1 MQENQGKCKEEHT
14 IKAKTGSALHTDLY
28 QLNMMQTYINKGLES
43 KKAVFDMFFR
53 ELPFGNGYA
62 IYAGLEQI
70 INYLTG
76 LKFNEDDLKY
86 LETLGFND
94 GFIDFLKDFRFSG
107 DVYSLQEG
115 EVIFPRE
122 PVLTVE
128 ARLVEALLIETALLN
143 IFNHETLIATK
154 ASRIKQVVPDKKIA
168 EFGARRGH
176 GLGASLYGT
185 RAAYIGG
192 FDGTSLVE
200 AGKKFSIPVVGTM
213 SHAFVQSFADE
224 VSAFRAYAEENIGNI
239 ILLVDTYNTLKSGV
253 PNAIKVAKEL
263 KKRDITV
270 NGIRLDSGDLAYL
283 SKQARMMLDESGF
296 PEIKI
301 IASSDLDEY
310 VISELEMQKAAI
322 DMYAVGTRVITAY
335 EQPSLGG
342 IYKLVEVIDQNQRIP
357 KIKVSD
363 NPEKNVLPG
372 RKRLYRIINRNSKK
386 AEADY
391 ITRYEEKLPQFGK
404 ELLLFDPITP
414 WKKKTI
420 KDYESIELQ
429 KIVISNGERCHSS
442 PTVEQIRNYRENA
455 LSLLWEEH
463 KRKSNPQEYYV
474 DLSLDLWHLKNKMIE
489 EKKIEYNS

>member
-1 MQENQGKCKEEHT
+1 MKGK
-14 IKAKTGSALHTDLY
+14 ISSALHTDLY
-28 QLNMMQTYINKGLES
+28 QLNMMQTYINKGLDD

-53 ELPFGNGYA
+53 KLPFGNGYA

-70 INYLTG
+70 ISHLTG
-76 LKFNEDDLKY
+76 LKFNEDDLNY
-86 LETLGFND
+86 LKTLGFNTA
-94 GFIDFLKDFRFSG
+94 FIDYLKDFRFRG

-115 EVIFPRE
+115 EVIFPNE

-128 ARLVEALLIETALLN
+128 ARIVEALLIETALLN

-154 ASRIKQVVPDKKIA
+154 ASRIKQVIPDKKVA

-185 RAAYIGG
+185 RAAYIAG

-200 AGKKFSIPVVGTM
+200 AGKQFAIPVVGTM
-213 SHAFVQSFADE
+213 SHAFVQSFEDE
-224 VSAFRAYAEENIGNI
+224 VSAFRAYADENIGNI

-263 KKRDITV
+263 KKQNITV

-283 SKQARMMLDESGF
+283 SKQARIMLDENDF
-296 PEIKI
+296 PNIKI

-310 VISELEMQKAAI
+310 IIGELEMQGAAI
-322 DMYAVGTRVITAY
+322 DMYAVGTRLITAY

-342 IYKLVEVIDQNQRIP
+342 IYKLVEVIDQNERIP

-372 RKRLYRIINRNSKK
+372 RKRLYRIINRNTKK

-391 ITRYEEKLPQFGK
+391 IALYEEKLPQFGK
-404 ELLLFDPITP
+404 DLLLFDPATP
-414 WKKKTI
+414 WKKKI
-420 KDYESIELQ
+420 VKDYESIELQ
-429 KIVISNGERCHSS
+429 KKVISNGERCYPS
-442 PTVEQIRNYRENA
+442 PDIEQIRNYRQKT
-455 LSLLWEEH
+455 LDLFWEEH

-489 EKKIEYNS
+489 EKRSEHNG